1 MINCKEKDCDECFN
15 EENYKYISCLYDKVP
30 KYGLASN
37 IANYLTISIL
47 NLDAYRPGSENWGIL
62 EMIEHAEEIQ
72 LKQKIINLA
81 IATYNEIF
89 RDLLKKDEEELRK
102 IQGDSS

>member
-1 MINCKEKDCDECFN
+1 MEKDCDECFN
-15 EENYKYISCLYDKVP
+15 EENYEYIKCLNSKIP

-47 NLDAYRPGSENWGIL
+47 NLDAYRPGSANWGIL

-72 LKQKIINLA
+72 LEQKIIDLA
-81 IATYNEIF
+81 IVTYKEIF

-102 IQGDSS
+102 IF

>member
-1 MINCKEKDCDECFN
+1 MEKDCAECFN
-15 EENYKYISCLYDKVP
+15 EENHKYIKCLDSKIP

-47 NLDAYRPGSENWGIL
+47 NLDAYRPGSANWDIL

-72 LKQKIINLA
+72 LEQKIIDLA
-81 IATYNEIF
+81 IVTYKEIF

-102 IQGDSS
+102 IF